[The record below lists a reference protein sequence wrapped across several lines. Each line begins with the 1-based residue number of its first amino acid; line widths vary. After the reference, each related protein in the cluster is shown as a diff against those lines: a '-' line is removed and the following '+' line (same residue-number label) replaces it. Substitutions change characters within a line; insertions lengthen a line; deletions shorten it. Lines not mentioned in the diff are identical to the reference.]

1 MVITIQP
8 PTPQHNPELERQYQL
23 ERTVTRLDAGL
34 TLLVLLEQ
42 SSPATLS
49 EFDPMGIGYSNV
61 PYVLELIQTIKGVV
75 ETAHLEAIHKMTAQ
89 TAYNTLLEELQAPP
103 AAPLEPVATTPAP
116 LEVGEILVYSWGYE
130 QTNIDF
136 YQVVSATGKTVMIR
150 EIKSEVTQNTP
161 AGMPNSMTAREIP
174 MIDTFIGDSIRKTP
188 KVWAYNGEVYL
199 KMKHG
204 FCKRWNGRPQHS
216 SSYA

>member
-1 MVITIQP
+1 
-8 PTPQHNPELERQYQL
+8 
-23 ERTVTRLDAGL
+23 VTRLDAGL

-49 EFDPMGIGYSNV
+49 EFDPMGIGYGNV
-61 PYVLELIQTIKGVV
+61 PYVLELIQTIKSVV
-75 ETAHLEAIHKMTAQ
+75 ENAHLEAIRKMTAQ
-89 TAYNTLLEELQAPP
+89 TAYNALLEELKAPP
-103 AAPLEPVATTPAP
+103 ATTLSWPKNSTSRAGPLESVAATPAPLEPVTKNAP

-136 YQVVSATGKTVMIR
+136 YQVVSVTSKTVMIR
-150 EIKSEVTQNTP
+150 EIKSEATQNTP
-161 AGMPNSMTAREIP
+161 AGIPNSMTAREIP
-174 MIDTFIGDSIRKTP
+174 IIDTFIGDSIRKTP
-188 KVWAYNGEVYL
+188 KTWAYNGEVYL

-204 FCKRWNGRPQHS
+204 FCQRWNGRPQHS